1 MTSEERRRALD
12 SLVQIA
18 GRMRYLG
25 VLVLRD
31 KPDLP
36 KLAGEL
42 EGMAAWVCA
51 FARVI
56 AGEPSGVLEGE
67 PEHLE
72 LVALRAQNL
81 EAAGW
86 LATTSWPSEGI
97 ESQSEPLPSCQIALA
112 VAITSLALR
121 LCERGAST
129 RSEAGAAESQLAQR
143 LGQALSLF
151 VTCDLVPELNA
162 HGMPEDG

>member
-36 KLAGEL
+36 KLSGEL

-56 AGEPSGVLEGE
+56 GGEPSGVLEGE
-67 PEHLE
+67 PIPLD
-72 LVALRAQNL
+72 LVSVQ
-81 EAAGW
+81 
-86 LATTSWPSEGI
+86 ATDVSQERWVAKAHWPGEGI
-97 ESQSEPLPSCQIALA
+97 EGETPPVPSLHVAQALA
-112 VAITSLALR
+112 LIVLALR
-121 LCERGAST
+121 RVNGPELPT
-129 RSEAGAAESQLAQR
+129 AGTELSQR
-143 LGQALSLF
+143 LSQALCMF
-151 VTCDLVPELNA
+151 HEVDLVPELNA